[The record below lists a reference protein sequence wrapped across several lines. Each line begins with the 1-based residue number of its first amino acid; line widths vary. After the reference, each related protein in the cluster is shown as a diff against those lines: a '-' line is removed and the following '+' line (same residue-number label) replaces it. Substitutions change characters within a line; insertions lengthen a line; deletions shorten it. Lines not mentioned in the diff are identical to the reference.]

1 MMLTGKTCFSELR
14 GKVVL
19 VTGAGSGIGSALAEA
34 FAHCG
39 VRLVMHCHHSGA
51 EAERRADEYR
61 QLGVEV
67 LLLTGDFT
75 HSSDVAAVVAAA
87 LNQFGRIDVLVN
99 NAGSMVARRP
109 IAEVDDN
116 FIDEVFNLNA
126 RSVVTACR
134 CVAPGFIAQGG
145 GVIINVSSISA
156 RTGGSPGSSI
166 YSASKAFVNTLTRA
180 LAREL
185 AGSNIRVNAVSP
197 GTFDTAFHQRFSSRE
212 KLELTRKA
220 IPQQRLGEPSDCT
233 GTVLYLACTELSG
246 YLTGQVV
253 ELNGGQWMG

>member
-1 MMLTGKTCFSELR
+1 MPLATKDRFSELR

-39 VRLVMHCHHSGA
+39 VRLVMHCHQSGT
-51 EAERRADEYR
+51 EAERRAAEYR
-61 QLGVEV
+61 QLGCEV

-75 HSSDVAAVVAAA
+75 HSADVAAVTEAA
-87 LNQFGRIDVLVN
+87 LKQFGRIDVLVN

-109 IAEVDDN
+109 IAEVDDS

-134 CVAPGFIAQGG
+134 CVVPGFVAQGG

-156 RTGGSPGSSI
+156 RTGGSSGSSI

-185 AGSNIRVNAVSP
+185 AGSKIRVNAVSP

-212 KLELTRKA
+212 KLELTRQG
-220 IPQQRLGEPSDCT
+220 IPQQRLGQPVDCA
-233 GTVLYLACTELSG
+233 GTVLYLACAELSG
-246 YLTGQVV
+246 YLTGQVI